1 MVEFSSLSDIDD
13 TKVIVRKGMLLSII
27 KKALGRLARISTLA
41 RLLWAPPKLT
51 VAGVCVSTTRP
62 PKQTI
67 KRETTK
73 DGNSA
78 KTARQRLDSC
88 LLHKTCLL
96 KETNNSLLLLQGM
109 SWIPWF
115 WFQLSTTTII
125 IIIKVG
131 I

>member
-1 MVEFSSLSDIDD
+1 MVKSNPLSDIDD
-13 TKVIVRKGMLLSII
+13 TKAIIREEMLLSII
-27 KKALGRLARISTLA
+27 KKAVGRLA
-41 RLLWAPPKLT
+41 RLLWGPPKLT
-51 VAGVCVSTTRP
+51 VAGVCVTTTRP

-73 DGNSA
+73 DGTSA